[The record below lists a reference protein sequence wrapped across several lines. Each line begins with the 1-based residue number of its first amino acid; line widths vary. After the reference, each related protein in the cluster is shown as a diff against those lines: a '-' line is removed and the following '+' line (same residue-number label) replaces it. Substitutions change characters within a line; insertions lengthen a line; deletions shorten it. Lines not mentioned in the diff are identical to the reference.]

1 MRTLPAILF
10 CVFMVAARPAP
21 AASTDHYVVLSNGEK
36 VGHLDVTRNGPAVDI
51 DYEVNNNGRGPGV
64 KEHLLLDSH
73 GLPVAWRIDG
83 HSEMGGAVHEEMTWK
98 NGVQSWIS
106 QADRGEQ
113 PSPAPKLYVGND
125 ASPWALALYVNAMTR
140 SRSDRIEVLPRGEL
154 RLDRL
159 GEVRVNGGSAVVR
172 ADAYFVAGVERVPKL
187 ILMDRQGQP
196 FALLEDQIVVRA
208 GHESAYAEL
217 RRLAQELE
225 LRRVQDIQKRSAHVF
240 DAPVRIRRVKVFDP
254 ATGHTGEPSSVVFYR
269 GAITTVEPESAAPTP
284 ADEVEIDGEGGTLVA
299 GLHDMHSHSNRWSG
313 LFYLALGITS
323 VRDMGNENAV
333 LGDLMRRIDAG
344 EVPGPHIVP
353 SGFIEGRSPFSARL
367 GFIPDTLEEALRDV
381 RWYAD
386 RGYIQIKIYN
396 SMNPDWVKPLAAEAR
411 RLGLRT
417 AGHIPAF
424 ATPDRM
430 LEDGYNEITHVNQL
444 MLGWLLQPG
453 EDTRS
458 PLRLTAMARAADL
471 DLHDARVAHTL
482 ALMKEKHAGL
492 DTTAAIVEQLMLSR
506 AGTVAEGAAA
516 YLDHM
521 PIGYQ
526 RYRRRSYVTFK
537 DKADEERYQRAF
549 DKVIETLALLHSQQI
564 PLWPGTDD
572 IIGFQLHR
580 ELELYVKAG
589 LSPGEALRVA
599 TYDCDRYLGRDQLYG
614 SIERGKRADFF
625 LTPGDPSQDI
635 AALHAIRMVVKDGI
649 VYYPA
654 ELHAALGI
662 TPFAPPPRVTP
673 AKVAGASAVSVRTKP
688 APAAFGA
695 DGPD

>member
-1 MRTLPAILF
+1 MRFLPAALSLL
-10 CVFMVAARPAP
+10 CVAANVSSP
-21 AASTDHYVVLSNGEK
+21 AASTTHYVVLSNGEK
-36 VGHLDVTRNGPAVDI
+36 VGHLDVVRNGQTI
-51 DYEVNNNGRGPGV
+51 DLDYDVRNNGRGPGT
-64 KEHLLLDSH
+64 KEHLILDAQ

-83 HSEMGGAVHEEMTWK
+83 HSEMGGAVHEEMSWK
-98 NGVQSWIS
+98 NGLQSWTS
-106 QADRGEQ
+106 QADQGEH
-113 PSPAPKLYVGND
+113 PTPAPMPYIGND
-125 ASPWALALYVNAMTR
+125 ASPWALGLYVTAMTR
-140 SRSDRIEVLPRGEL
+140 ARADGIEVLPRGRL
-154 RLDRL
+154 HLDRL
-159 GEVRVNGGSAVVR
+159 GEVHVGSGAAAIR
-172 ADAYFVAGVERVPKL
+172 SDAYFVAGVERVPKL
-187 ILMDRQGQP
+187 ILMDRHGQP
-196 FALLEDQIVVRA
+196 FAVLDAQIVVRA
-208 GHESAYAEL
+208 GYESAYAEL
-217 RRLAQELE
+217 RRLGEELE
-225 LRRVQDIQKRSAHVF
+225 LRRMQQVQQHSAHRF
-240 DAPVRIRRVKVFDP
+240 DAPVRIRHVKVFDP
-254 ATGHTGEPSSVVFYR
+254 ATGRTGDPASVVFFR
-269 GAITTVEPESAAPTP
+269 GRITTIEPESAAPTP
-284 ADEVEIDGEGGTLVA
+284 PEEVEIDGDGGTLVA

-313 LFYLALGITS
+313 LFYLSLGITS

-333 LGDLMRRIDAG
+333 LADLMQRIEAG
-344 EVPGPHIVP
+344 EVPGPHIIP

-367 GFIPDTLEEALRDV
+367 GFIPDTLDEALQDV

-417 AGHIPAF
+417 TGHIPAF

-430 LEDGYNEITHVNQL
+430 LEDGYNEITHINQL

-471 DLHDARVAHTL
+471 DLSDARVAHTL

-526 RYRRRSYVTFK
+526 RYRRRSYVNFK
-537 DKADEERYQRAF
+537 DKADEARYERAF
-549 DKVIETLALLHSQQI
+549 DKVIETLALLHRQQI

-599 TYDCDRYLGRDQLYG
+599 TYDCDRYLGRDQQYG

-635 AALHAIRMVVKDGI
+635 RALHAIRMVVKDGV

-662 TPFAPPPRVTP
+662 TPFAPPPRLT
-673 AKVAGASAVSVRTKP
+673 SAKP
-688 APAAFGA
+688 AGTHP
-695 DGPD
+695 